1 LVSVSSSYRCG
12 SLSDFLRG
20 VLTWN
25 RVSRER
31 EGERESREGGRKGGG
46 EGGGREGEGVGG
58 RESGFGQELSA
69 VGQEPHNNT
78 IARYDYYC
86 VS

>member
-1 LVSVSSSYRCG
+1 MVTVSSCYRCG
-12 SLSDFLRG
+12 SLSDFLGG
-20 VLTWN
+20 VLSWN
-25 RVSRER
+25 RVRRER
-31 EGERESREGGRKGGG
+31 EGERESREGGRKGRGG
-46 EGGGREGEGVGG
+46 RGGGRG

>member
-1 LVSVSSSYRCG
+1 MVSVSSSYRCG

-25 RVSRER
+25 RVRRER
-31 EGERESREGGRKGGG
+31 GRAREP
-46 EGGGREGEGVGG
+46 GGREERAGGG

>member
-1 LVSVSSSYRCG
+1 MVTVSSSYRCR
-12 SLSDFLRG
+12 SLSDFLGG
-20 VLTWN
+20 VLSWN
-25 RVSRER
+25 RVRRER
-31 EGERESREGGRKGGG
+31 GRAREPGGREERKGGQGG
-46 EGGGREGEGVGG
+46 ERD
-58 RESGFGQELSA
+58 SGFGQELSA